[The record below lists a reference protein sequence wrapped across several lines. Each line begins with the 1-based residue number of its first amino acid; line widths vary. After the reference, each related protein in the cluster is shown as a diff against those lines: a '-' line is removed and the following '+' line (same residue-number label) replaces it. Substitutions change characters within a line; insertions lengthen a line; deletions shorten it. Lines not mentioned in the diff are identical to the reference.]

1 MRSIRGQNRPV
12 TLSLDRWREL
22 SPYLDEA
29 LSLTS
34 DDRVAWLAAISAR
47 DPALGAD
54 LEALLADHE
63 GLEASRYLE
72 GASAPGQ
79 RPADKPS
86 LAGQIVGAYRLL
98 SPIGQGGMGS
108 VWLAERCD
116 GRFEGRV
123 AIKLLN
129 IALMGRS
136 GEERFQREGNF
147 LARLTHPHIARLIDA
162 GVSPAGQPYLV
173 LEHVNGQA
181 IDRYC
186 DEHALSIEARIRLL
200 LDVLEAVAHAH
211 ANLIVHRDIKPAN
224 VLVSVE
230 GRVKLLDF
238 GIAKLLKDDALEASG
253 NADAVGLTR
262 EAGGPMTLQYAAPE
276 QVAQGQVTTA
286 TDVYALGVLLYVL
299 LTGQHPAGHAVR
311 SPVTLMAAIAGDEPR
326 RMSDAVV
333 GPTEAAEALAQ
344 HAARCGTTPAR
355 LRRLLRGDL
364 DTIVATALKKSA
376 SERYASV
383 TALADDLRRFLRHD
397 PIGAR
402 PDTLGYRAAR
412 FVRRH
417 AGAVAAAAVAV
428 LVISGLTVYHTNRI
442 ATERDRAQ
450 REATKAAKV
459 SEALTGLLTGADPI
473 ANRATPDGL
482 TARGLLDASAER
494 VQKEL
499 ADLPDAQAEIFTVIG
514 RMYRR
519 LGMYDK
525 AQQLLEKALISGRAA
540 FGPDHPSVAQTLNDL
555 GGLAAEK
562 GDYQAAA
569 ASLESAL
576 SMRRSIY
583 GPEHT
588 AVADTL
594 AELGR
599 IYQDQGLN
607 AQAEP
612 LHREALAIRQK
623 VLGDDHGETAVSY
636 SDLASVLRLNG
647 DLDGAEALLRRSLE
661 VHRRT
666 RGEAHAMT
674 ATTLHDVALIT
685 AARGEPS
692 AAEALFR
699 QAMDVHRKTLG
710 ESHPLVA
717 VTLNSLGRVLRDQ
730 GRYDEAAAA
739 LEAALQIARPAL
751 GSDHQLI
758 AIYSLNL
765 ASVHVARGEPEA
777 AEALLRDG
785 LRIRGLAPRLVPN
798 RRRIFPEDDWSV
810 EAARSLLGATL
821 TALKRYS
828 EAETVLLEARR
839 ELDGAASPPGR
850 DVDATNTRLVDLY
863 VAWGKPDQA
872 ARYRAR
878 PASSR

>member
-1 MRSIRGQNRPV
+1 M

-34 DDRVAWLAAISAR
+34 DGRVAWLAAISAR

-72 GASAPGQ
+72 GADTPGQ
-79 RPADKPS
+79 RPDDKPS

-181 IDRYC
+181 IDGYC
-186 DEHALSIEARIRLL
+186 NEHALGIEARIRLL

-238 GIAKLLKDDALEASG
+238 GIAKLLKDDALAASG

-262 EAGGPMTLQYAAPE
+262 EAGEPMTLNTRPPSRSRK
-276 QVAQGQVTTA
+276 
-286 TDVYALGVLLYVL
+286 D
-299 LTGQHPAGHAVR
+299 R
-311 SPVTLMAAIAGDEPR
+311 SPPPPTSTHSACCCTCCSPASIRRPCRPIAGDADGRDR
-326 RMSDAVV
+326 RRRAAPHV
-333 GPTEAAEALAQ
+333 GRGRRAHRGRGALAQ

-355 LRRLLRGDL
+355 LQRLLRGDL
-364 DTIVATALKKSA
+364 DTIVAMALKKSA

-412 FVRRH
+412 FVQRH
-417 AGAVAAAAVAV
+417 AGAVAAAAAAV

-459 SEALTGLLTGADPI
+459 SEALAGLLTGADPI

-730 GRYDEAAAA
+730 GRDDEAAAA

-765 ASVHVARGEPEA
+765 AAVHVARGEPEA

-810 EAARSLLGATL
+810 EAAKSLLGATL

-839 ELDGAASPPGR
+839 ELDGTASPPSR